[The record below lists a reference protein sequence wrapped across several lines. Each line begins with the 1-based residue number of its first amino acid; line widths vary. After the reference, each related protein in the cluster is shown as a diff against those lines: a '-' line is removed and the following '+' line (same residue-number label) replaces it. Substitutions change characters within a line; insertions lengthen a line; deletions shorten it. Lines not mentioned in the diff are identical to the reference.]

1 MGRNQLNMA
10 NKVVLCAD
18 SACDLGDELR
28 EKYDVKLMYYNIS
41 LDDKA
46 YVDGVTITPDDIYKA
61 YWDKGIL
68 PKTSAFNV
76 SDYIEFFRQW
86 TEQGYDV
93 VHFSLGSALSSSYQN
108 CVAAAQELGNV
119 YPVDS
124 CNLSSGIALLVIE
137 AAERIAK
144 GMPAKEVAE
153 EVARLTKHS
162 HASFILDTLE
172 FMRAGGRCSAV
183 AALGANLLKLK
194 PCIAVDNNNGGAM
207 DVSKIYRGNLD
218 KVLLQ
223 YAEERLNRFSKIK
236 KDRAFITHSGIS
248 EERIKL
254 VYDYVKSRN
263 IFENIYITRASCT
276 ISSHCGPNTLGVLF
290 MTED

>member
-1 MGRNQLNMA
+1 MA

-18 SACDLGDELR
+18 STCDLGDQLR
-28 EKYDVKLMYYNIS
+28 DKYNVTFFPYTITLEDETFI
-41 LDDKA
+41 
-46 YVDGVTITPDDIYKA
+46 DGVTIQPDDIYKA
-61 YWDKGIL
+61 YREKGIL
-68 PKTSAFNV
+68 PKTSAINIA
-76 SDYIEFFRQW
+76 DYIDFFRKW
-86 TEQGYDV
+86 TDQGYDV
-93 VHFSLGSALSSSYQN
+93 VHLSLGSALSSSYQN
-108 CVAAAQELGNV
+108 CVAAAQAIGNV

-124 CNLSSGIALLVIE
+124 CNLSSGIALLVLE

-144 GMPAKEVAE
+144 GMSAKDVAE
-153 EVARLTKHS
+153 EVSQLTRHS

-183 AALGANLLKLK
+183 AAMGSNLLKLK
-194 PCIAVDNNNGGAM
+194 PCIEVDNSSGAM
-207 DVSKIYRGNLD
+207 GVGKIYRGNLD

-223 YAEERLNRFSKIK
+223 YAEERLNRYQKIK

-248 EERIKL
+248 EERIQMI
-254 VYDYVKSRN
+254 YDYVKSRN
-263 IFENIYITRASCT
+263 IFDEIFVTRASCT

>member
-1 MGRNQLNMA
+1 MA

-18 SACDLGDELR
+18 STCDLGDQLR
-28 EKYDVKLMYYNIS
+28 DKYNVTFFPYTITLEDETFI
-41 LDDKA
+41 
-46 YVDGVTITPDDIYKA
+46 DGVTIQPEDIYKA
-61 YWDKGIL
+61 YREKGIL
-68 PKTSAFNV
+68 PKTSAINIA
-76 SDYIEFFRQW
+76 DYIDFFRKW
-86 TEQGYDV
+86 TDQGYDV
-93 VHFSLGSALSSSYQN
+93 VHLSLGSALSSSYQN
-108 CVAAAQELGNV
+108 CVAAAQAIGNV

-124 CNLSSGIALLVIE
+124 CNLSSGIALLVLE

-144 GMPAKEVAE
+144 GMSAKDVAE
-153 EVARLTKHS
+153 EVSQLTRHS

-183 AALGANLLKLK
+183 AAMGSNLLKLK
-194 PCIAVDNNNGGAM
+194 PCIEVDNSSGAM
-207 DVSKIYRGNLD
+207 GVGKIYRGNLD

-223 YAEERLNRFSKIK
+223 YAEERLNRYQKIK

-248 EERIKL
+248 EERIQM

-263 IFENIYITRASCT
+263 IFDEIFVTRASCT

>member
-1 MGRNQLNMA
+1 MA

-18 SACDLGDELR
+18 STCDLGDQLR
-28 EKYDVKLMYYNIS
+28 DKYNVTFFPYTITLEDETFI
-41 LDDKA
+41 
-46 YVDGVTITPDDIYKA
+46 DGVTIQPEDIYKA
-61 YWDKGIL
+61 YREKGIL
-68 PKTSAFNV
+68 PKTSAINIA
-76 SDYIEFFRQW
+76 DHIDFFRKW
-86 TEQGYDV
+86 TDQGYDV
-93 VHFSLGSALSSSYQN
+93 VHLSLGSALSSSYQN
-108 CVAAAQELGNV
+108 CVAAAQAIGNV

-124 CNLSSGIALLVIE
+124 CNLSSGIALLVLE

-144 GMPAKEVAE
+144 GMSAKDVAE
-153 EVARLTKHS
+153 EVSQLTRHS

-183 AALGANLLKLK
+183 AAMGSNLLKLK
-194 PCIAVDNNNGGAM
+194 PCIEVDNSSGAM
-207 DVSKIYRGNLD
+207 GVGKIYRGNLD

-223 YAEERLNRFSKIK
+223 YAEERLNRYQKIK

-248 EERIKL
+248 EERIQMI
-254 VYDYVKSRN
+254 YDYVKSRN
-263 IFENIYITRASCT
+263 IFDEIFVTRASCT

>member
-1 MGRNQLNMA
+1 MA

-18 SACDLGDELR
+18 STCDLGDQLR
-28 EKYDVKLMYYNIS
+28 DKYNVTFFPYTITLEDETFI
-41 LDDKA
+41 
-46 YVDGVTITPDDIYKA
+46 DGVTIQPEDIYKA
-61 YWDKGIL
+61 YREKGIL
-68 PKTSAFNV
+68 PKTSAINIA
-76 SDYIEFFRQW
+76 DYIDFFRKW
-86 TEQGYDV
+86 TDQGYDV
-93 VHFSLGSALSSSYQN
+93 VHLSLGSALSSSYQN
-108 CVAAAQELGNV
+108 CVAAAQAIGNV

-124 CNLSSGIALLVIE
+124 CNLSSGIALLVLE

-144 GMPAKEVAE
+144 GMSAKDVAE
-153 EVARLTKHS
+153 EVSQLTRHS

-183 AALGANLLKLK
+183 AAMGSNLLKLK
-194 PCIAVDNNNGGAM
+194 PCIEVDNSSGAM
-207 DVSKIYRGNLD
+207 GVGKIYRGNLD

-223 YAEERLNRFSKIK
+223 YAEERLNRYQKIK

-248 EERIKL
+248 EERIQMI
-254 VYDYVKSRN
+254 YDYVKSRN
-263 IFENIYITRASCT
+263 IFDEIFVTRASCT

>member
-1 MGRNQLNMA
+1 MA

-18 SACDLGDELR
+18 STCDLGDQLR
-28 EKYDVKLMYYNIS
+28 DKYNVTFFPYTITLEDETFI
-41 LDDKA
+41 
-46 YVDGVTITPDDIYKA
+46 DGVTIQPEDIYKA
-61 YWDKGIL
+61 YREKGIL
-68 PKTSAFNV
+68 PKTSAINIA
-76 SDYIEFFRQW
+76 DYIDFFRKW
-86 TEQGYDV
+86 TDQGYDV
-93 VHFSLGSALSSSYQN
+93 VHLSLGSALSSSYQN
-108 CVAAAQELGNV
+108 CVAAAQAIGNV

-124 CNLSSGIALLVIE
+124 CNLSSGIALLVLE

-144 GMPAKEVAE
+144 GMSAKDVAE
-153 EVARLTKHS
+153 EVSQLTRHS

-183 AALGANLLKLK
+183 AAMGSNLLKLK
-194 PCIAVDNNNGGAM
+194 PCIEVDNSSGAM
-207 DVSKIYRGNLD
+207 GVGKIYRGILD

-223 YAEERLNRFSKIK
+223 YAEERLNRYQKIK

-248 EERIKL
+248 EERIQM

-263 IFENIYITRASCT
+263 IFDEIFVTRASCT

>member
-1 MGRNQLNMA
+1 MS
-10 NKVVLCAD
+10 NKVILSAD
-18 SACDLGDELR
+18 STCDLGEELR
-28 EKYDVKLMYYNIS
+28 EKYNVTFYPYTITLGDEVYI
-41 LDDKA
+41 
-46 YVDGVTITPDDIYKA
+46 DGVTIQPEDIYKA
-61 YWDKGIL
+61 YREQGIL
-68 PKTSAFNV
+68 PKTSAINIA
-76 SDYIEFFRQW
+76 DYIDFFRPW
-86 TEQGYDV
+86 TEQGYEV
-93 VHFSLGSALSSSYQN
+93 VHLSLGSALSSSYHN
-108 CVAAAQELGNV
+108 CVAAANELGNV
-119 YPVDS
+119 YPIDS
-124 CNLSSGIALLVIE
+124 CNLSSGIALLVME
-137 AAERIAK
+137 AAERIAR

-153 EVARLTKHS
+153 EVSGLTKHS

-172 FMRAGGRCSAV
+172 FMRAGGRCSSV

-194 PCIAVDNNNGGAM
+194 PCIAVDNASGGAM

-223 YAEERLNRFSKIK
+223 YAEERLDRYSKIR

-263 IFENIYITRASCT
+263 IFDNIYVTRASCT